1 MREKLKSY
9 FQIYE
14 SEDTRKIFE
23 KNEFQS
29 NRLVSIV
36 MIESAIILV
45 IAWILN
51 MLGIFE
57 IEAHRMNILVIQGLL
72 EIAVPYTLYKFFNGQ
87 KRWLKY
93 VMVIA
98 LLLVCTRLY
107 SILNYNVIL
116 IMVIPIF
123 LSSRYFSKGFTVIIS
138 AISMLSL
145 GIATVATVFY
155 GIIDLNFLPS
165 PADGTVITVKNG
177 LRATLTALG
186 ADTSASLSR
195 VMLGNFFPRLLIFM
209 IIDMIAVLI
218 AEHGHNMV
226 LEQSEISKASS
237 IVKAELNTANQI
249 QNSMVPNIFPAFPD
263 RDEFEVYAKMYTA
276 KEVGGDFYDY
286 FLVDDN
292 HLALVIADVSGKGVP
307 AALFMMA
314 TKILV
319 KERTLMGGT
328 PAEILEFVNERIC
341 SNNEAEMFVTVWLGI
356 LEINT
361 GKVIAANAGHEYP
374 LIYKNGD
381 KFELIHDKHGFVIGG
396 MDGIRYKNYEFKLDE
411 GDTLFLYTDGV
422 TEANNEDE
430 ELFGVERML
439 NSANTNPNADPEE
452 IIKNIKNGI
461 DSFVGNTERFDDFT
475 MLCLKYQK
483 SKS

>member
-1 MREKLKSY
+1 
-9 FQIYE
+9 
-14 SEDTRKIFE
+14 
-23 KNEFQS
+23 
-29 NRLVSIV
+29 
-36 MIESAIILV
+36 
-45 IAWILN
+45 
-51 MLGIFE
+51 
-57 IEAHRMNILVIQGLL
+57 
-72 EIAVPYTLYKFFNGQ
+72 
-87 KRWLKY
+87 
-93 VMVIA
+93 
-98 LLLVCTRLY
+98 
-107 SILNYNVIL
+107 
-116 IMVIPIF
+116 
-123 LSSRYFSKGFTVIIS
+123 
-138 AISMLSL
+138 
-145 GIATVATVFY
+145 
-155 GIIDLNFLPS
+155 
-165 PADGTVITVKNG
+165 
-177 LRATLTALG
+177 
-186 ADTSASLSR
+186 
-195 VMLGNFFPRLLIFM
+195 
-209 IIDMIAVLI
+209 
-218 AEHGHNMV
+218 
-226 LEQSEISKASS
+226 
-237 IVKAELNTANQI
+237 
-249 QNSMVPNIFPAFPD
+249 
-263 RDEFEVYAKMYTA
+263 MYTA